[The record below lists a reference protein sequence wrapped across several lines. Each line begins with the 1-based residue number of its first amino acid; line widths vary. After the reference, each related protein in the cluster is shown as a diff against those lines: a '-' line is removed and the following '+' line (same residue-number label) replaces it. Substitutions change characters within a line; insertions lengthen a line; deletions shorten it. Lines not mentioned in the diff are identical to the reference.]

1 MRIRYRLERPVT
13 LHVECTVSGFTV
25 LLGPTGAG
33 KTSLL
38 LALAGLLRAEGEP
51 FGGLPPQKRAV
62 GFLPQDYSLFPH
74 LSALGNVAFPLAG
87 PDRYT
92 EARRLLGLVGLAG
105 REGSLPRELS
115 GGEQQRVALARALAR
130 RPELLL
136 LDEPTSAL
144 DPATRDQVMGEVIEL
159 VHRIGLPA
167 LAVTHDP
174 HLAEMADRVA
184 VLADGEILQEG
195 SPEELFA
202 RPASLAVARLVGFR
216 NLFHGRL
223 VATDGAWSV
232 VEGEAGRLT
241 VLSQPWFR
249 TGLPVSFGIRAEE
262 IAIDHEAQG
271 NASEADQTATRL
283 AAHENRLAGRILQ
296 VTKLG
301 LYLVVRFAGPVEL
314 EIVLPRNIHDRL
326 DLAAGDRTAVWLN
339 PRFIHVLPN
348 TSSP

>member
-1 MRIRYRLERPVT
+1 MQVRYLLERPVN
-13 LHVECTVSGFTV
+13 LRVVCTVSGFTV

-74 LSALGNVAFPLAG
+74 LTALANVAFPLGGA
-87 PDRYT
+87 DRLA

-105 REGSLPRELS
+105 REDSLPRELS

-159 VHRIGLPA
+159 VRRLGLPA

-184 VLADGEILQEG
+184 VLADGSIQQEG
-195 SPEELFA
+195 TPEELFA
-202 RPASLAVARLVGFR
+202 RPANLEVARLVGFR
-216 NLFHGRL
+216 NLFRGR
-223 VATDGAWSV
+223 VIATDGPWSV
-232 VEGEAGRLT
+232 VESAAGPLS
-241 VLSQPWFR
+241 VQSQPWLR
-249 TGLPVSFGIRAEE
+249 VGLAVHFGIRAEE
-262 IAIDHEAQG
+262 IAIDRDEIGGASPPIRAQERQAG
-271 NASEADQTATRL
+271 
-283 AAHENRLAGRILQ
+283 NRLAGRIVR

-301 LYLVVRFAGPVEL
+301 LYLVVRFAGQVEL
-314 EIVLPRNIHDRL
+314 EILLPRNIHDRL
-326 DLAAGDRTAVWLN
+326 DLAAGDRATVWLN
-339 PRFIHVLPN
+339 PRFIHVLPDGN
-348 TSSP
+348 GT

>member
-1 MRIRYRLERPVT
+1 MRIRYLLERPVS
-13 LHVECTVSGFTV
+13 LRVECTVAGFTV

-74 LSALGNVAFPLAG
+74 LTALANVAFPLAG
-87 PDRYT
+87 PDRFP
-92 EARRLLGLVGLAG
+92 EARRLLALVGLAG
-105 REGSLPRELS
+105 REDSLPRELS

-159 VHRIGLPA
+159 VRRIGLPA

-174 HLAEMADRVA
+174 HLAEMADHVA
-184 VLADGEILQEG
+184 VLTDGAIQQEG

-202 RPASLAVARLVGFR
+202 RPATLAVARLVGFR
-216 NLFHGRL
+216 NLFRGR
-223 VATDGAWSV
+223 VVSTEEAWSV
-232 VEGEAGRLT
+232 VEGAAGRLT
-241 VLSQPWFR
+241 VQSQPWFR
-249 TGLPVSFGIRAEE
+249 AGLSVHFGIRAEE
-262 IAIDHEAQG
+262 IAIDHEENGDASPADPARADPQG
-271 NASEADQTATRL
+271 NRL
-283 AAHENRLAGRILQ
+283 TGRVVR

-301 LYLVVRFAGPVEL
+301 LYLLVRFEGPVEL
-314 EIVLPRNIHDRL
+314 EILLPRNIHERL
-326 DLAAGDRTAVWLN
+326 ELAAGERATVWLN
-339 PRFIHVLPN
+339 PRFIHVLPDGN
-348 TSSP
+348 GT